1 MNTDI
6 LYENE
11 REKTAAERVI
21 AAFSIQ
27 NINGEMDELI
37 SEIIKYAIKLD
48 TKLEELGLP
57 KRYLDRVSTLS
68 ENRTITLDEDLENL
82 DFRDKE
88 VVEDLISR
96 INTRFKLVEDN
107 DKKLKY
113 IEANT
118 DLEDLDLK
126 KEIELSKLNR
136 EYFE

>member
-11 REKTAAERVI
+11 REKTATERVI

-48 TKLEELGLP
+48 TKLEELGLT

-126 KEIELSKLNR
+126 KEIELAKLNR